1 MGWSSLWS
9 QALSAPPYLVSFGAV
24 LFTAYVSDKRAAR
37 SPYIVLH
44 ATMAC
49 AGYLIIVL
57 SGLLGL
63 PAWIRYLGLYP
74 ATAGF
79 FSCITLIITWQLN
92 NQDSDSKKGTGI
104 AVLQFIGQC
113 GPLLG
118 TRLFP
123 DEDAPLYGMGMTVCA
138 VFMGIVALL
147 ALGLRWFLQ
156 RENEKRLKLV
166 FEADAGAGDGDVEE
180 PLVGSGK
187 KGQTNVFLFIL

>member
-1 MGWSSLWS
+1 
-9 QALSAPPYLVSFGAV
+9 
-24 LFTAYVSDKRAAR
+24 
-37 SPYIVLH
+37 
-44 ATMAC
+44 
-49 AGYLIIVL
+49 
-57 SGLLGL
+57 
-63 PAWIRYLGLYP
+63 LGLYP